1 MKEKISL
8 SALVLFLISAL
19 TFYVFAQSPNGGQ
32 DGPYVVG
39 NGLQPPARG
48 MVLLQSKIGEN
59 GNVEYVQIIA
69 PNPPNSPTFRN
80 GIIRIEMLDG
90 SVQEIP
96 LLKVK
101 RITIE

>member
-1 MKEKISL
+1 M
-8 SALVLFLISAL
+8 A
-19 TFYVFAQSPNGGQ
+19 FYVFAQNKPNEGQ
-32 DGPYVVG
+32 DGPYIVG
-39 NGLQPPARG
+39 RGGLQRPTRG

-69 PNPPNSPTFRN
+69 PNPPNSATFRD
-80 GIIRIEMLDG
+80 GTIRIEMLDG

-96 LLKVK
+96 FLKVK